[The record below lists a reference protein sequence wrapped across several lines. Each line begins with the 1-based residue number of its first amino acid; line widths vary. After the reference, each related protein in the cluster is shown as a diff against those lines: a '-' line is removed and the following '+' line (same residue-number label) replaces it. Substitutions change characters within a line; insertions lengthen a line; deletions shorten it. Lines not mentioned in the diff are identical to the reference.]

1 MTKSRWKKFLI
12 LNNVNDDKL
21 NKRIIDMLE
30 NNAIPDDADVVIFCQ
45 GIESESKEPE
55 SKEMKYRVL
64 EYQTV
69 FDLIRNRIIAIAYSK
84 DLVKD
89 AGSLNKKLQVMA
101 EFELACRLAEYAK
114 GCVLVVDP
122 NAERSVSTVDDVLEF
137 GGVSV
142 SDNTVVVM
150 AESEE
155 ADAAAEAEAQLAYTC
170 AYVIRYHL
178 KHLTSLGLMD
188 SVFQQFCAYMQEK
201 GVFSLFQQAMN
212 RFLSDETKYERIAGQ
227 TAPFVVL
234 RGDDTCGGVLQ
245 NFADDLSAE
254 LTELGQAVIE
264 VDDTFTEHERIQNAC
279 VKGVVGF
286 QAKALEIDFFKNMK
300 GPKFQ
305 FWFDYPLH
313 FDNVLRNLP
322 DDYYILCQDADYA
335 KLIRTYLHTE
345 NALQFP
351 PGGIDGGYSKE
362 KMRPYDIVFIG
373 NYFEE
378 DVKEFTEKEKHYYE
392 YMLAHPQLTLEQ
404 GLTDI
409 MAAAGMKIG
418 DADSGQVSFPEE
430 MYAMKRV
437 RRAVIAYYREKVIE
451 SILETGYCVHVYGE
465 SWRGYQ
471 GKGRKNL
478 VIHRQVTVRESL
490 AELGKAKIG
499 LNVMS
504 WHKSGM
510 TERVA
515 NILLSGAVC
524 LTEET
529 GYIREHFI
537 DGKELVCF
545 SLTCL
550 EELPE
555 KIKVL
560 LEQPGLREEIAQRGY
575 LKAQKEHTWHCR
587 AGQLIEL
594 AECYRAEQSMVREK
608 TTQGR
613 LVLFRGELDTV
624 NLFSDQL
631 KQGFLELGYD
641 IFEFDLQES
650 TKSLGLLYQYMQE
663 APITAMI
670 AFNSQFFGMTLP
682 SGGNMWEA
690 LGIPCI
696 NIFVDHPYWYH
707 NILMRMP
714 ATGIVLCI
722 DRNHMNY
729 VDRFYS
735 NIPSNGFLAHGGTA
749 LCPNCKP
756 MTERKIDV
764 LYAGSLYADHIPKV
778 DLSGWKFPAEQI
790 CESSI
795 KRLLEHPEKTIETVI
810 EQELHK
816 AGINLSDD
824 ELRRFISSCVH
835 VERVVSSHY
844 RERIVGSV
852 AKAGISLELYG
863 EGWSGCDWI
872 KLPNVHYGGRVTP
885 EEILSMMEDSK
896 IVLNTLPWFK
906 DGSHERVFNAML
918 CGAVAVS
925 ETSGYLEETLPPDAW
940 VSFDLS
946 EKSLSALPQRIVA
959 LLSDE
964 ARLQEIAFRGHGL
977 AAAEHTWKARA
988 QELHRDL
995 LSFL

>member
-1 MTKSRWKKFLI
+1 
-12 LNNVNDDKL
+12 
-21 NKRIIDMLE
+21 MLK
-30 NNAIPDDADVVIFCQ
+30 NTAIPADADVIIFCQ
-45 GIESESKEPE
+45 GIKPE
-55 SKEMKYRVL
+55 ITVL
-64 EYQTV
+64 EYGAV
-69 FDLIRNRIIAIAYSK
+69 FGLVRNRITAIVYDK
-84 DLVKD
+84 VLVKD
-89 AGSLNKKLQVMA
+89 AGVLNHKLHAMA
-101 EFELACRLAEYAK
+101 DFELACRLAEHSK
-114 GCVLVVDP
+114 ICVLVVDP
-122 NAERSVSTVDDVLEF
+122 NVESAVGDVPDNMAVIMADDAEADVS
-137 GGVSV
+137 GSMGA
-142 SDNTVVVM
+142 VM
-150 AESEE
+150 ADN
-155 ADAAAEAEAQLAYTC
+155 AKTDAAIRAGEQLAYTC
-170 AYVIRYHL
+170 AYIIRHHL

-188 SVFQQFCAYMQEK
+188 NVFQQFCAYMQEK
-201 GVFSLFQQAMN
+201 GVFSLFQQAMD
-212 RFLSDETKYERIAGQ
+212 RFLSDEAEYERIAGQ

-254 LTELGQAVIE
+254 LAECGQAVIE
-264 VDDTFTEHERIQNAC
+264 VDDTFTEHDRIQNAC
-279 VKGVVGF
+279 IKGIVGF
-286 QAKALEIDFFKNMK
+286 QAPALEIDFFKKMK

-313 FDNVLRNLP
+313 FDHVLKGLP
-322 DDYYILCQDADYA
+322 EDYYILCQDADYA
-335 KLIRTYLHTE
+335 KLIKTYLHTE
-345 NALQFP
+345 NAVQFP
-351 PGGIDGGYSKE
+351 PGGIDGGYSTEKE
-362 KMRPYDIVFIG
+362 RLYDIVFIG
-373 NYFEE
+373 NYFTE
-378 DVKEFTEKEKHYYE
+378 DIKGFTEKEKHYYE
-392 YMLAHPQLTLEQ
+392 YMVVHPQLTLEQ

-409 MAAAGMKIG
+409 MTAAGMQIG
-418 DADSGQVSFPEE
+418 EVDSGQVSFPEE

-437 RRAVIAYYREKVIE
+437 RRALIAHYRKKVIE
-451 SILETGYCVHVYGE
+451 TILGAGYSVHVYGD
-465 SWRGYQ
+465 SWQEYQ
-471 GKGRKNL
+471 GKGRENL
-478 VIHRQVTVRESL
+478 VLHPQVTVRESL

-529 GYIREHFI
+529 GYIREHFT
-537 DGKELVCF
+537 DGQELVCF
-545 SLTCL
+545 SLTHL

-560 LEQPGLREEIAQRGY
+560 LEQPDLREEIAQKGY
-575 LKAQKEHTWHCR
+575 LKAQKEHTWRCR

-594 AECYRAEQSMVREK
+594 AERHIAG
-608 TTQGR
+608 QGR
-613 LVLFRGELDTV
+613 LVLFKGELDTV

-631 KQGFLELGYD
+631 KEGFLELGYD

-650 TKSLGLLYQYMQE
+650 AKSLGLLYDYIQKG
-663 APITAMI
+663 PITAMI

-696 NIFVDHPYWYH
+696 NILVDHPYWYH

-729 VDRFYS
+729 VDRFYP

-749 LCPNCKP
+749 LCPTCKP
-756 MTERKIDV
+756 IPERKIDV

-778 DLSGWKFPAEQI
+778 DFSGWKFPAEQVCDCI
-790 CESSI
+790 I
-795 KRLLEHPEKTIETVI
+795 KRLIEHPEETIEAVI
-810 EQELHK
+810 EQELLR
-816 AGINLSDD
+816 AGVNLPDE

-844 RERIVGSV
+844 REQIVGSV

-863 EGWSGCDWI
+863 DGWSGCDWI
-872 KLPNVHYGGRVTP
+872 ELPNVHYGGKVSPERV
-885 EEILSMMEDSK
+885 LSMMEDSK

-918 CGAVAVS
+918 CGAVLVS

-940 VSFDLS
+940 VSYDLS
-946 EKSLSALPQRIVA
+946 EKSLSALPQRFIE

-964 ARLQEIAFRGHGL
+964 ARLQKIAAAGHNL
-977 AAAEHTWKARA
+977 AAAGHTWKARA
-988 QELHRDL
+988 RELHRDL